1 LASDHEDLPSI
12 KFEAGGRKYS
22 HAYQEAALVAIGE
35 LCHRFDEELESL
47 AFQYHPHK
55 PHGQDYG
62 TYNCPEGEG
71 SATLIHAVYMLSAM
85 DAVGVEREKA
95 AHDREN
101 WNCARICKLESK
113 VYRLQK
119 ELAELKGEAPPP
131 APKLRLTARK
141 RTRPPPRLQLA
152 SKTHVVGD
160 AVPDHAEPVIH
171 VLSDDEEEEDPEER
185 EPATP
190 EEEDPSLRSDARR
203 D

>member
-1 LASDHEDLPSI
+1 
-12 KFEAGGRKYS
+12 
-22 HAYQEAALVAIGE
+22 VAIGE
-35 LCHRFDEELESL
+35 LCHRFDEELESS

-62 TYNCPEGEG
+62 AYNCSEDED
-71 SATLIHAVYMLSAM
+71 STTLTHVVYMLSAM

-101 WNCARICKLESK
+101 WNRGKICKLESK
-113 VYRLQK
+113 VYHLQK
-119 ELAELKGEAPPP
+119 ELAEPKGEAPPP

-141 RTRPPPRLQLA
+141 RTRPPPRIQLA
-152 SKTHVVGD
+152 SKTRVVGD
-160 AVPDHAEPVIH
+160 AAPDHAEPVIH